1 MEDSGEEV
9 KDSGEEAKDLL
20 RMILFLTILDSA
32 IFIIPSLSSS
42 VRKWIRIMRVRSL
55 FIFLSSLVLIS
66 FSSLFIFLSSL
77 VTLCSVA
84 RWQARALVSPR
95 TSEMELPQR
104 MHWSKERTI
113 FSRGSYVTGVLL
125 ILEALFKEK

>member
-1 MEDSGEEV
+1 MEDSGEE
-9 KDSGEEAKDLL
+9 DSPEEAKDLL

-32 IFIIPSLSSS
+32 IFIIPILSSS
-42 VRKWIRIMRVRSL
+42 VRKWIRIMKVR
-55 FIFLSSLVLIS
+55 SSLVLVS

-84 RWQARALVSPR
+84 RWQARALVSPF

-113 FSRGSYVTGVLL
+113 FSRGSYMTGALL
-125 ILEALFKEK
+125 ILEALYKEK